1 VSDVPRRR
9 QALRPSLPVVLLFL
23 AFGAIVPGRSS
34 LAIAQVPIFGAPGI
48 LNPQADKDDSADE
61 LPRVATDRSGIWVVA
76 WQTTGGGPLGLGR
89 DSDIVFTRSP
99 DNGATWTMAAPV
111 AASAREDDGDDTQPV
126 VATDGKGRW
135 MMAWTSTQSLGGRG
149 RDRDIHVSVSNDDA
163 ITWTTPKAV
172 NNNATRDYGAD
183 EQPDIAT
190 DGKGRWVAV
199 WQSTDSLGN
208 TIGGDRDIL
217 SAVSTDGGLSWSNPV
232 PVNTN
237 AADDQRFDTSPRI
250 STDGN
255 GVWAVAWSSGGESQ
269 SRVGYERGIHVARST
284 NGGITWSDP
293 MVLAGKE
300 GDMRP
305 GVGPRITNDARG
317 HWVCAWASSDSLGNT
332 KGLDRDVLVVRSG
345 DDGVTWSKAAP
356 INAEATRD
364 AGDDASPELIT
375 DGHGSWLAVWT
386 SWDNRRGTT
395 GADGD
400 IFVSISRDNGESWA
414 PSLVLN
420 SNGASDFGED
430 LNPSIATDGRGT
442 WITVWDSTEPG
453 GTYGYDRDLV
463 MASGRFGGAAAG
475 PSGGAPRPSPGG
487 VPAAPADGGA
497 TR

>member
-1 VSDVPRRR
+1 MSAGSAD
-9 QALRPSLPVVLLFL
+9 L
-23 AFGAIVPGRSS
+23 AR
-34 LAIAQVPIFGAPGI
+34 AQVPIFGAPGI
-48 LNPQADKDDSADE
+48 LNPGADKDESGDE
-61 LPRVATDRSGIWVVA
+61 LPRIATDRAGIWVVA
-76 WQTTGGGPLGLGR
+76 WQTVGGSPIGLGR

-111 AASAREDDGDDTQPV
+111 AASAREDDGEDREPV
-126 VATDGKGRW
+126 VATDGNGRW
-135 MMAWTSTQSLGGRG
+135 MIVWSSTQSLGGRG
-149 RDRDIHVSVSNDDA
+149 RDRDIHFSVSNDDA
-163 ITWTTPKAV
+163 VTWTAPKAI
-172 NNNATRDYGAD
+172 NSNASRDYGGD

-190 DGKGRWVAV
+190 DGKGRWVVV

-217 SAVSTDGGLSWSNPV
+217 AAVSTDGGLTWSNPS

-237 AADDQRFDTSPRI
+237 AKDDQRFDTSPRI

-255 GVWAVAWSSGGESQ
+255 GVWAVAYSSGGESQ
-269 SRVGYERGIHVARST
+269 ARVGYERGIHVARST
-284 NGGITWSDP
+284 NGGITWADP
-293 MVLAGKE
+293 VVLGGKE
-300 GDMRP
+300 GDLRP
-305 GVGPRITNDARG
+305 GVGPRIANDGRG
-317 HWVCAWASSDSLGNT
+317 NWVCAWASSDSLGNT
-332 KGLDRDVLVVRSG
+332 KGLDRDVLVVRSS
-345 DDGVTWSKAAP
+345 DGATTWSRAHP

-364 AGDDASPELIT
+364 AGDDASPELLT

-430 LNPSIATDGRGT
+430 LHPAIATDARGL

-463 MASGRFGGAAAG
+463 MASGKFGGQAG
-475 PSGGAPRPSPGG
+475 PPAR
-487 VPAAPADGGA
+487 VPAAPVAAPPAPASGA
-497 TR
+497 ER